1 MASIEVR
8 NNANCQCDHRLDV
21 FEKGI
26 FVDVVKLSADVG
38 HGWKIVPVAQDVI
51 GGRGEHLAC
60 IYSFSPFG
68 TSYLVDCFLIWQD
81 SEIPGTTKTRQKIN
95 FIGH

>member
-1 MASIEVR
+1 MAGIEVR
-8 NNANCQCDHRLDV
+8 KMANCQGEHRLYAL
-21 FEKGI
+21 EKRI
-26 FVDVVKLSADVG
+26 CVDVVKLSADVG

-51 GGRGEHLAC
+51 GSRGEHLAC
-60 IYSFSPFG
+60 IDSFSPFG

-95 FIGH
+95 FIGD